1 MIIIPLSRN
10 VFVHLYHCS
19 TGNTINFELFIPT
32 LVSPFQIP
40 INFNAPWKP
49 KDILEK
55 QFLNGA
61 KCIATRMFQSL
72 SFDGLWNTFMLHTLN
87 YKNILFYLRFINK
100 YLLKVIFQLFW
111 GWISQWYQLFIKRT
125 NFIKVNTLSIN
136 SRYSNLYFILLF
148 FSM

>member
-49 KDILEK
+49 KEILEK

-72 SFDGLWNTFMLHTLN
+72 SFDGLWNTSCCIPWTNKTFCFTFASSKHTRW
-87 YKNILFYLRFINK
+87 K
-100 YLLKVIFQLFW
+100 
-111 GWISQWYQLFIKRT
+111 
-125 NFIKVNTLSIN
+125 
-136 SRYSNLYFILLF
+136 LF
-148 FSM
+148 FSCSEDESANDISCSLKGLILYK